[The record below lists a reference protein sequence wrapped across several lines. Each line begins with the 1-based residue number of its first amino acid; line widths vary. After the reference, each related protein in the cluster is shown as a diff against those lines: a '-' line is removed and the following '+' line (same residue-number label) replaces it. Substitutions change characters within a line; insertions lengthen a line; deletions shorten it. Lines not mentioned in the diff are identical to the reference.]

1 MLQRGLISRVSD
13 LESLKGNLAIDGELN
28 GDVVEIQ
35 ESTTGTSEVVTYKFI
50 SKSSSNEIDQNVGTV
65 KTKHVWELQRQLIS
79 QFFKECSV
87 SKCPNCSAPVRPIR
101 QEHHAKVF
109 MKPLSQKLSEVYATM
124 WSNHHEKSE
133 VNNVHRDTVAEDCL
147 KQKYVTPLEAQ
158 QHLRAVFAN
167 EWSLLHLM
175 FGNINFAENQLSP
188 ADTFFLDVMVVPPS
202 RYRPISSLGDKKF
215 ENPQTANLQKVLQD
229 CLAIKGILENKVAD
243 TDVVSKTKP
252 SSLLAESLHSAW
264 LKLQMDVNC
273 FVDSDLDKM
282 KGKDVPSGIRQVLEK
297 KEGLFRKHMMG
308 KRVNF
313 AARSVISPDPYINM
327 DEVGV
332 PLVFATKL
340 TYPESVTPL
349 NVQELSRAVI
359 NGPLKHPGATHV
371 EREDGSTV
379 ILSRDNLSQ
388 RQGIAKQLLTPPSG
402 VKSQWGRKKVYRHL
416 RNGDIL
422 LMNRQPTLHK
432 PSIMAHKARVLP
444 GERTLRLHYANC
456 KTYNAD
462 FDGDEMNAHFPQN
475 ELARSEAYNIGN
487 LFIHTVY
494 IFIL

>member
-1 MLQRGLISRVSD
+1 MMDRYSGRTHAREICHYRVSSVSFLTYTGQQVARNSCCCVTNAETFDSLQHPSSGGLYDSALGPTDQYGQCPTCGLSSNQCPGHFGHISLPLPLYHPLFFNTTYQLLRYSCWCCQHLLTTRHRVRLLRGQLEMLQRGLISRVSD

-202 RYRPISSLGDKKF
+202 RYRPVSCSNNTRCTG
-215 ENPQTANLQKVLQD
+215 
-229 CLAIKGILENKVAD
+229 LAL
-243 TDVVSKTKP
+243 
-252 SSLLAESLHSAW
+252 
-264 LKLQMDVNC
+264 
-273 FVDSDLDKM
+273 
-282 KGKDVPSGIRQVLEK
+282 
-297 KEGLFRKHMMG
+297 
-308 KRVNF
+308 
-313 AARSVISPDPYINM
+313 
-327 DEVGV
+327 
-332 PLVFATKL
+332 
-340 TYPESVTPL
+340 
-349 NVQELSRAVI
+349 
-359 NGPLKHPGATHV
+359 
-371 EREDGSTV
+371 
-379 ILSRDNLSQ
+379 
-388 RQGIAKQLLTPPSG
+388 
-402 VKSQWGRKKVYRHL
+402 
-416 RNGDIL
+416 
-422 LMNRQPTLHK
+422 
-432 PSIMAHKARVLP
+432 
-444 GERTLRLHYANC
+444 
-456 KTYNAD
+456 
-462 FDGDEMNAHFPQN
+462 
-475 ELARSEAYNIGN
+475 
-487 LFIHTVY
+487 
-494 IFIL
+494 